1 MSNYIQKNYVEGK
14 VVLITGGSNGFGKIL
29 AQKVAEMGGIPV
41 IGARNEAALQSVAAG
56 IEAAGGKCYWRKT
69 DVSKV
74 EDVNA
79 LAQLAIEKCGRI
91 DVLVNNAGT
100 MPLAYYADHAKTLD
114 KWVECIDTNL
124 KGTLYGICAVYDQM
138 IQQGE
143 GQVINISSIY
153 ANYPVA
159 GSAVYQ
165 ATKIGVEYLAE
176 SLRQETQGKIKVS
189 CVKPTGVPDTGLFSC
204 IVNMNAAAE
213 MLGMKALD
221 YMTMSSELP
230 GRPDLQDR
238 ESISYLNCDPEALVD
253 NIIYL
258 INQPMGINISDI
270 TVRSSNERYML

>member
-189 CVKPTGVPDTGLFSC
+189 CVKPTGVPATGLFSC

-258 INQPMGINISDI
+258 IN
-270 TVRSSNERYML
+270 

>member
-100 MPLAYYADHAKTLD
+100 MPLAYYADHVKTLD

-189 CVKPTGVPDTGLFSC
+189 CVKPTGVPATGLFSC

>member
-138 IQQGE
+138 IQQGK

-189 CVKPTGVPDTGLFSC
+189 CVKPTGVPATGLFSC